1 MTGAAAFIAFLVLQR
16 LAELILARRNT
27 VRLLAQGAVEH
38 GAAHYPLIVA
48 LHASW
53 LASIAIFGWDQPIR
67 PLWLILFVA
76 LQAARL
82 WVLASLGDRWTTRI
96 IVLDRPLVARGP
108 YRLIPH
114 PNYAVVVAEIAGAPV
129 VLGLWPVA
137 LIFTALNAAVL
148 AIRIRAENRALSG
161 LRDRRPDRRTPPG

>member
-1 MTGAAAFIAFLVLQR
+1 MTGALAFIAFLILQR
-16 LAELILARRNT
+16 LAELALARRNT
-27 VRLLAQGAVEH
+27 ARLLAHGAVEH

-53 LASIAIFGWDQPIR
+53 LAAIAAFGWDQPVHPI
-67 PLWLILFVA
+67 WLVLFVI

-82 WVLASLGDRWTTRI
+82 WVLASLGPRWTTRI
-96 IVLDRPLVARGP
+96 IVLDKPLVARGP

-114 PNYAVVVAEIAGAPV
+114 PNYAVVVAEIFVAPM

-148 AIRIRAENRALSG
+148 TIRIRAENRALAD
-161 LRDRRPDRRTPPG
+161 LRIGQ